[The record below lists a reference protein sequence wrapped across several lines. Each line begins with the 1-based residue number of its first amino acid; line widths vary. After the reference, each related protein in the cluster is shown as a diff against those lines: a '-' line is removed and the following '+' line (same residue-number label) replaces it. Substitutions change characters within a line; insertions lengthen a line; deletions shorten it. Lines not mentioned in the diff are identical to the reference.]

1 MVTTERLKVALIRE
15 VFFEEGLILEDFLL
29 RARDQGADL
38 AVLPEIPL
46 SPWAPATKKAR
57 DEDTEEPLGP
67 RHTRQAEAARKAGIA
82 LVGGTI
88 VTDPASSHRFNTALM
103 FDSSGELLQTY
114 RKIHVPEEAG
124 FWETSHYECAD
135 SGATPVEIEGWSVGV
150 QICSDIMRPMGSHAL
165 AAQGAEL
172 IVNPRATS
180 RNTAPEWLLVC
191 RSTALTTSTYVVS
204 ATRPRP
210 EQGVDLGGP
219 CLAASPGGRTLVE
232 SEDEISIVTLERPLI
247 RKARVDYP
255 GYLPVRSDVYEASW
269 RAAR

>member
-1 MVTTERLKVALIRE
+1 MTSERLSVALIRE
-15 VFFEEGLILEDFLL
+15 VFFAEGLVLEDFLL

-46 SPWAPATKKAR
+46 LPWAPATKEAR
-57 DEDTEEPLGP
+57 AEDTEEPLGP

-88 VTDPASSHRFNTALM
+88 VTDSESGERFNTALI
-103 FDSSGELLQTY
+103 FDSNGGLLQSY
-114 RKIHVPEEAG
+114 RKIHLPEEAG
-124 FWETSHYECAD
+124 FWETSHYASAD
-135 SGATPVEIEGWSVGV
+135 SGATPCEVQGWSVGV
-150 QICSDIMRPMGSHAL
+150 QICSDIMRPMGSHTL

-210 EQGVDLGGP
+210 EQGINLGGP
-219 CLAASPGGRTLVE
+219 CLAASPDGRTLLE

-247 RKARVDYP
+247 RKAKADYP

-269 RAAR
+269 RASR